1 MNNKEAIDMA
11 GPLTATV
18 VLARCNKTKKLYGM
32 RVEKRG
38 NDWVRTW
45 AFPIDE
51 QKAKQEGFEANKVS
65 GSMNAVDDYPG
76 CPYCGT
82 RSFVHCSC
90 GKISCWS
97 SESKKHTCPWCGQT
111 SEVQIAEKFDVKGG
125 GY

>member
-1 MNNKEAIDMA
+1 MA

-18 VLARCNKTKKLYGM
+18 VLARCTKTKKLYGM

-51 QKAKQEGFEANKVS
+51 QKAKNEGFEGNKVS

-76 CPYCGT
+76 CPHCGQI
-82 RSFVHCSC
+82 SFVHCCC
-90 GKISCWS
+90 GKISCWNG
-97 SESKKHTCPWCGQT
+97 ESKNHTCPWCGEA
-111 SEVQIAEKFDVKGG
+111 SEVEIAENFDVKGG

>member
-1 MNNKEAIDMA
+1 MA

-51 QKAKQEGFEANKVS
+51 QKAKHEGFEANKVS

-76 CPYCGT
+76 CPYCGQKN
-82 RSFVHCSC
+82 FVHCIC
-90 GKISCWS
+90 GKISCWGD
-97 SESKKHTCPWCGQT
+97 ESNIFTCPWCGQT
-111 SEVQIAEKFDVKGG
+111 GEVQIAENFDVKGG

>member
-1 MNNKEAIDMA
+1 MA

-18 VLARCNKTKKLYGM
+18 VLARCTKSKKLYGM

-51 QKAKQEGFEANKVS
+51 QKAKHEGFEANKVS

-76 CPYCGT
+76 CPYCGQ
-82 RSFVHCSC
+82 SGFVQC
-90 GKISCWS
+90 GGCDKISCWS
-97 SESKKHTCPWCGQT
+97 NESNKFTCPWCGN
-111 SEVQIAEKFDVKGG
+111 SGEVQKAENFNVKGG